1 LYPVRITAYKNY
13 DAVNYHQWNVC
24 KPACE
29 CGAKLQVPVYQF
41 LKGPLIRKY
50 GEDWFNELEQVDK
63 ERNKLN
69 KKS

>member
-1 LYPVRITAYKNY
+1 
-13 DAVNYHQWNVC
+13 
-24 KPACE
+24 
-29 CGAKLQVPVYQF
+29 VYQF

-69 KKS
+69 NKS